1 MCMYILRRLD
11 VSVHSK
17 FQCTSGC
24 VPSLSMNAGNPR
36 ETVPGQRSSRAR
48 VSLWPLLLASSH
60 TSFLSLA
67 RCTSAASIFPRCEEN
82 PGLDWSYLE
91 HVDCSSRD
99 VPVHRLSWSMA
110 LTARLACMSLINP
123 LCFKRSLLRTS
134 LDREWRG
141 GLGWRN
147 VPKECELDFLIAL
160 PRARMRSYNS
170 NEPLVRCR

>member
-1 MCMYILRRLD
+1 MPRSCRWRVAHCRP
-11 VSVHSK
+11 VSD
-17 FQCTSGC
+17 FPWWCQ
-24 VPSLSMNAGNPR
+24 
-36 ETVPGQRSSRAR
+36 QIR
-48 VSLWPLLLASSH
+48 VS
-60 TSFLSLA
+60 TD
-67 RCTSAASIFPRCEEN
+67 R
-82 PGLDWSYLE
+82 SYLE

-110 LTARLACMSLINP
+110 LTARLACMSLMNP

-160 PRARMRSYNS
+160 PRARMRSTILTNS
-170 NEPLVRCR
+170 RTAVDREKKEKRAGAIFRNGAYRLSLKRLVSRNQLSRRIGQ